1 MKQLIKSK
9 AAFLLATCTFI
20 LLLSSGFISRPGGEG
35 FEVYINHKLVL
46 QQFGKD
52 INTTKSISLAN
63 AKPDEEVLV
72 KYHRCGNGSNNR
84 VFTIRDGQ
92 DKILKQWAYKNTTEK
107 ISLMTCKVK
116 DITSLQQGSNNTFK
130 LYYSSSEIPNGR
142 LLASLVLASAETA
155 HK

>member
-72 KYHRCGNGSNNR
+72 KYHRCGNGSHQRPSNLRTELWTFIFIFYSQEWILFNSHQP
-84 VFTIRDGQ
+84 VFNSRTWI
-92 DKILKQWAYKNTTEK
+92 
-107 ISLMTCKVK
+107 
-116 DITSLQQGSNNTFK
+116 
-130 LYYSSSEIPNGR
+130 
-142 LLASLVLASAETA
+142 
-155 HK
+155 